1 MRLNEYPSKNYLA
14 SQIGVPIIDV
24 RTKEEWL
31 ETGILKGSYTLTFF
45 DEIGQFNLDNF
56 LSRVLKLTGDKSNK
70 FMLICR
76 TGSRTGQISIYL
88 SKLGFNVINLAG
100 GITYVRSE
108 NSYEIV
114 KYNSSYDL

>member
-1 MRLNEYPSKNYLA
+1 
-14 SQIGVPIIDV
+14 
-24 RTKEEWL
+24 
-31 ETGILKGSYTLTFF
+31 
-45 DEIGQFNLDNF
+45 
-56 LSRVLKLTGDKSNK
+56 
-70 FMLICR
+70 MLICR